1 MRDTRLHT
9 AETTKSLDAFLQD
22 LTKAAQEKGF
32 FIHNED
38 KMEMAHTFGKHGI
51 EVAEGFD
58 LHMIQI
64 CKPEKAAP
72 SLGTNPERAALMPK
86 FIITFSQG
94 DTIQI
99 RMLAYG
105 EELIEELIGDRDFA
119 QSVQNSYQAIINII
133 EEAKASA

>member
-1 MRDTRLHT
+1 MHKTRLYT
-9 AETTKSLDAFLQD
+9 AETTKSMDGFLQD
-22 LTKAAQEKGF
+22 LNTVAQKRGF

-86 FIITFSQG
+86 FIITFSKG
-94 DTIQI
+94 DTVQI

-105 EELIEELIGDRDFA
+105 QELIEELIGDSAFA
-119 QSVQNSYQAIINII
+119 ESVQGSYQAIIDII
-133 EEAKASA
+133 EEAKNGN